1 MRPRAWIGILATMGV
16 LLHAHF
22 LVRHGLTMA
31 DAARQYRALLADLTS
46 LCRTGS
52 GNRSTPVS
60 NLPHA
65 PPPDEKAD
73 CPVCAGL
80 VGAFMF
86 ASPQPVTLSVP
97 AAALGRLFHDEVAEA
112 RPLRVAHPPAR
123 GPPAHA

>member
-31 DAARQYRALLADLTS
+31 DAGRQYRALLADLTS
-46 LCRTGS
+46 LCRPGS
-52 GNRSTPVS
+52 GKTSTPVS
-60 NLPHA
+60 DLPHA
-65 PPPDEKAD
+65 PPPDDSAD

-80 VGAFMF
+80 VGAFML
-86 ASPQPVTLSVP
+86 ASPQPAVLLAP
-97 AAALGRLFHDEVAEA
+97 AAALARLFHADVAEA

>member
-1 MRPRAWIGILATMGV
+1 MRPRAWIGILATMSV

-31 DAARQYRALLADLTS
+31 DAARQYRTLLADLTS

-52 GNRSTPVS
+52 GKTSTPAS

-65 PPPDEKAD
+65 PPPDD
-73 CPVCAGL
+73 RVNCPVCAGL
-80 VGAFMF
+80 VGTFML
-86 ASPQPVTLSVP
+86 ASPQPATLSVP
-97 AAALGRLFHDEVAEA
+97 AAALERLFHADVAEA